1 MDSLPLELLQT
12 ITEDIRHDP
21 SIFTL
26 RLVSK
31 TLNSAATPLAFRT
44 VVVNDCFKSAEA
56 VSFLQDCDDSI
67 TSLVH
72 RVLFRGDSAVKRD
85 GGDALISVFSRLSRL
100 PNLKRLR
107 LDFHRYFEEEDTFRI
122 PGNPTRY
129 LLLQH
134 AIFRALGANPFP
146 SSLISLTLHNVLSI
160 PDDIYL
166 DAAFHRVFAPL
177 HSLDISVLS
186 NVEDEGAYFQ
196 DPLVSFW
203 NDSMAA
209 IVRSATALTKL
220 TIRSDHPVGAYPA
233 LSFRDTFLPYLA
245 SLTLDVVAFI
255 LRHKGTLARLAL
267 HGCSIDGGEDGVFL
281 RPWHA
286 VLALFEAEL
295 DGLRNFLFVN
305 DDAARESEFERDAR
319 FVYTRLDPG
328 WGYMPWNEELATEGL
343 DLPALESLQA
353 VVKSRRLGAD

>member
-1 MDSLPLELLQT
+1 LALLKAT
-12 ITEDIRHDP
+12 LINGNED
-21 SIFTL
+21 T
-26 RLVSK
+26 
-31 TLNSAATPLAFRT
+31 
-44 VVVNDCFKSAEA
+44 
-56 VSFLQDCDDSI
+56 
-67 TSLVH
+67 
-72 RVLFRGDSAVKRD
+72 D
-85 GGDALISVFSRLSRL
+85 GGDALISMFSWLSRF

-122 PGNPTRY
+122 PENPTRC

-134 AIFRALGANPFP
+134 AIFRALAANPSP

-166 DAAFHRVFAPL
+166 DTAFHRVFAPL

-186 NVEDEGAYFQ
+186 DVEDEGAYCQ

-209 IVRSATALTKL
+209 IVRSPTALTRL
-220 TIRSDHPVGAYPA
+220 TIRNDHPVGAYPT
-233 LSFRDTFLPYLA
+233 LSFRDTFLPHLA
-245 SLTLDVVAFI
+245 SLTLYDFVLEPIVADSDVVMFI
-255 LRHKGTLARLAL
+255 LRQKGTLARLVL

-319 FVYTRLDPG
+319 FVYTQLDRG

-353 VVKSRRLGAD
+353 LVKSRRLGTD

>member
-1 MDSLPLELLQT
+1 
-12 ITEDIRHDP
+12 
-21 SIFTL
+21 
-26 RLVSK
+26 V
-31 TLNSAATPLAFRT
+31 
-44 VVVNDCFKSAEA
+44 
-56 VSFLQDCDDSI
+56 
-67 TSLVH
+67 
-72 RVLFRGDSAVKRD
+72 
-85 GGDALISVFSRLSRL
+85 
-100 PNLKRLR
+100 
-107 LDFHRYFEEEDTFRI
+107 
-122 PGNPTRY
+122 
-129 LLLQH
+129 
-134 AIFRALGANPFP
+134 ANPFP

-220 TIRSDHPVGAYPA
+220 AIRSDHPVGACPA
-233 LSFRDTFLPYLA
+233 LSFRDAFLPHLA
-245 SLTLDVVAFI
+245 SLTLYDFMLEPIIADSDVVAFI

-267 HGCSIDGGEDGVFL
+267 HGCSIDGSEDGVFL

-319 FVYTRLDPG
+319 FVYTRLDFG